1 MSQIGHTVLSK
12 LCSPMQWV
20 NRQFYHWN
28 PMEFPLESSGIPME
42 LPLESSG
49 IPLESSGIPLES
61 SGISTESSG
70 ISTDPVEFPPE
81 SSGNS
86 SGITL
91 FQWKKV
97 PFIPLKFQ

>member
-1 MSQIGHTVLSK
+1 
-12 LCSPMQWV
+12 
-20 NRQFYHWN
+20 
-28 PMEFPLESSGIPME
+28 MEFQWNFTRIKW
-42 LPLESSG
+42 

-61 SGISTESSG
+61 SGISSEFSG
-70 ISTDPVEFPPE
+70 ISTDPVEFPLE

-97 PFIPLKFQ
+97 PFISGIPVEFHQNSSRFQWNSTDFFSRDRRL

>member
-1 MSQIGHTVLSK
+1 
-12 LCSPMQWV
+12 
-20 NRQFYHWN
+20 
-28 PMEFPLESSGIPME
+28 MEF
-42 LPLESSG
+42 
-49 IPLESSGIPLES
+49 PLESSGIPLES

-70 ISTDPVEFPPE
+70 ISTDSVEFPLE

-97 PFIPLKFQ
+97 PFIPLEFQ

>member
-1 MSQIGHTVLSK
+1 
-12 LCSPMQWV
+12 
-20 NRQFYHWN
+20 
-28 PMEFPLESSGIPME
+28 MEFPLESSGIQME

-61 SGISTESSG
+61 ISTESSG

-86 SGITL
+86 SGITH
-91 FQWKKV
+91 FQWKKR